1 MSSTDPCQLLSGTE
15 RLMAPL
21 DTLRQR
27 QQELANRLT
36 QVQKQA
42 AQPPAMKTPPSP
54 APTAQALH
62 AKFTEQLQ
70 GAGEVFSAGLD
81 YQAKQAEAQRAEAEA
96 KAKAFSYQVQ
106 DFNNR
111 GTLRLTVVGPPGRRS
126 CPTIWPLGAP
136 SSGSA
141 VGGMAVPERS
151 TMVTD
156 QMRRSWMAFTVSAGS
171 G

>member
-1 MSSTDPCQLLSGTE
+1 MSSTDPSQLLSGTE

-62 AKFTEQLQ
+62 AKFTEQFTKVTATVQ
-70 GAGEVFSAGLD
+70 QQ
-81 YQAKQAEAQRAEAEA
+81 QAA
-96 KAKAFSYQVQ
+96 S
-106 DFNNR
+106 
-111 GTLRLTVVGPPGRRS
+111 GTPSPKGIWQPPTG
-126 CPTIWPLGAP
+126 T
-136 SSGSA
+136 
-141 VGGMAVPERS
+141 
-151 TMVTD
+151 
-156 QMRRSWMAFTVSAGS
+156 
-171 G
+171 